1 MNGESTKSIWIVYYR
16 FGFRRQLNSPELLNK
31 AWYTADRKEIA
42 RIPDIIVPKAL
53 NKVIW

>member
-1 MNGESTKSIWIVYYR
+1 MNRESTKIIWIVYYR

-31 AWYTADRKEIA
+31 AWYTANRKEIA

-53 NKVIW
+53 NKVNW

>member
-1 MNGESTKSIWIVYYR
+1 MNRESTESMWTIYSR

-31 AWYTADRKEIA
+31 AWYTANRKEIA

-53 NKVIW
+53 NKVSR